1 MNYVDGFVVPVPKKN
16 LAAYRR
22 TTRGPHRPRKAGAV
36 ARKIRSARRT
46 GRGHA
51 GRTVTAG

>member
-1 MNYVDGFVVPVPKKN
+1 MNYVDGFVVPGPKKN